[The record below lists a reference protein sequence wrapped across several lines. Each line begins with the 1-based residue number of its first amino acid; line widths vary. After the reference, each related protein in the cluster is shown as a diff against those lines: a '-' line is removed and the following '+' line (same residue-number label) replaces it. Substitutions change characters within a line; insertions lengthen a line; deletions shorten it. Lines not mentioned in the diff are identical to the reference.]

1 MADFE
6 FTPLSDE
13 AKELTEKILRGQLYS
28 KLTRKLLCAC
38 LGPNNEDDTFKYR
51 EECYKLL
58 KEHNHIPYYPESVD
72 DVFISRI
79 FDKDQNWK
87 EKKEILLTD
96 LDLRN
101 KFLVS
106 KSDIVFILITSY
118 GPILEF
124 GRYAEIIPTK
134 IVVLVPENI
143 PSKTQSM
150 MAVDSFQGLFP
161 NSVIKFKD
169 VEDMRKKIEKCLY
182 LEARKRIWEEMH
194 DGK

>member
-1 MADFE
+1 
-6 FTPLSDE
+6 
-13 AKELTEKILRGQLYS
+13 
-28 KLTRKLLCAC
+28 
-38 LGPNNEDDTFKYR
+38 
-51 EECYKLL
+51 
-58 KEHNHIPYYPESVD
+58 
-72 DVFISRI
+72 
-79 FDKDQNWK
+79 
-87 EKKEILLTD
+87 
-96 LDLRN
+96 N